1 MKWSWGFLIA
11 KQYNYQ
17 FENFYATVIQRAYRN
32 YKKRPKSLTKRV
44 WETVRNDGTPDNKK
58 FLDIVPCGKT
68 YYFINEKLIES
79 NYVSDQFYVENK
91 HNIYFATTWTYE
103 KRFQLIYRLA
113 TVTHILVRK
122 LLYKQ
127 GYMVVRGTY
136 WLNILKWPRDPK
148 YYSIHRKYNYRYLIR
163 ISEYETYKSKSSG
176 MEKPICDS
184 PLKYR
189 YRING
194 KDITVNFS
202 DLDDNCEF
210 VRQIFQIS
218 P

>member
-1 MKWSWGFLIA
+1 MA
-11 KQYNYQ
+11 KR
-17 FENFYATVIQRAYRN
+17 I
-32 YKKRPKSLTKRV
+32 
-44 WETVRNDGTPDNKK
+44 WEAVRNDGTPDNMK
-58 FLDIVPCGKT
+58 FLGMVPRGKT
-68 YYFINEKLIES
+68 YYFINGKLIES
-79 NYVSDQFYVENK
+79 NYVADQFYVENR
-91 HNIYFATTWTYE
+91 HNIYFNTTWIYE
-103 KRFQLIYRLA
+103 KRVQLWGRLA
-113 TVTHILVRK
+113 IVTHILVRK

-127 GYMVVRGTY
+127 GYMVVTGEY
-136 WLNILKWPRDPK
+136 WLDMLKWPRDPE
-148 YYSIHRKYNYRYLIR
+148 YYSIHRKYNYRNLIR

-176 MEKPICDS
+176 MENPICDS

-210 VRQIFQIS
+210 ERRIFQIS